1 MKPLA
6 TIQWTEKGF
15 DCCPYKFIQEFS
27 GTIAEA
33 QAIYP
38 EFILMKD
45 RANVT
50 AYVDNLSDSPTS
62 DFLELGIMKGGSC
75 GFFEALY
82 KPKNHMALDVY
93 RQRNDGMDE
102 LSAAVAADGR
112 RFKAYFDLSQAD
124 IPRILSEWR
133 ALSGQSKPEFDVI
146 VDDAS
151 HSYGLSL
158 ASFNGLLPYVR
169 SGGVYVIEDW
179 GWAHWQGLW
188 QDPSHDEYM
197 NPALSNL
204 SIHCLIATTCGG
216 GTISKVITTP
226 NQTFVFRGDRQ
237 ISTPF
242 DVRVGILSRGRVPAL
257 L

>member
-6 TIQWTEKGF
+6 EIRWTKKGF
-15 DCCPYKFIQEFS
+15 DCGPYKFIQDFS
-27 GTIAEA
+27 STIGEA
-33 QAIYP
+33 QAAYP

-45 RANVT
+45 RANVL
-50 AYVDNLSDSPTS
+50 AYVDNLFASPTS

-75 GFFEALY
+75 GFFEVLY
-82 KPKNHMALDVY
+82 KPQNHMALDVY
-93 RQRNDGMDE
+93 RQGHDGMDE
-102 LSAAVAADGR
+102 LKTAVAADGR
-112 RFKAYFDLSQAD
+112 RFKACFDLSQAD

-133 ALSGQSKPEFDVI
+133 ALSGQSEPEFDVI

-158 ASFNGLLPYVR
+158 ASFNGLFPHVR

-179 GWAHWQGLW
+179 GWAHWPGPW
-188 QDPSHDEYM
+188 QEPSHGEHA

-204 SIHCLIATTCGG
+204 PICCVIATTGG
-216 GTISKVITTP
+216 GGIISKVTMTP
-226 NQTFVFRGDRQ
+226 NQAFVFRGNSA
-237 ISTPF
+237 ITVPF
-242 DVRVGILSRGRVPAL
+242 DVRVGVLSRGRVPTL